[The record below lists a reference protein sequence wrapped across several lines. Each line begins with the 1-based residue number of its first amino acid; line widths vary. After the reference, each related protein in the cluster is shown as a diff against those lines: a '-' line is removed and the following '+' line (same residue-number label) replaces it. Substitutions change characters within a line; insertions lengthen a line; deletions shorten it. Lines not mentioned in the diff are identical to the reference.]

1 MKENKEKALYPV
13 PLKFKKKKKS
23 LKKKYKRKFLLKKTI
38 CVLRDYKPKTHSSS
52 TTYTANKV
60 K

>member
-13 PLKFKKKKKS
+13 PLKKKI
-23 LKKKYKRKFLLKKTI
+23 LEKKYKRKFLLKKTV

>member
-13 PLKFKKKKKS
+13 PLKFKKKKS

-52 TTYTANKV
+52 TTYMANKV